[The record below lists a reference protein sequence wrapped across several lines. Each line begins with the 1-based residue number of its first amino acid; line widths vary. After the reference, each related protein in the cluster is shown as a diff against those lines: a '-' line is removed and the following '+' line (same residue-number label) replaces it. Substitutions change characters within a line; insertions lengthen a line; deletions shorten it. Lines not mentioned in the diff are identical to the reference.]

1 MLPVIYR
8 RYYFTAHVPPWSSG
22 SDILSALFCG
32 IPEVLGVRLALQ
44 MYQPWAPHAQLF
56 SAFQTVDFCN
66 GFQCCQK
73 KLPWLQVRAA
83 LRCGDKYEH
92 LECIRRYTGLVKWQQ
107 LALFYGLWPHS
118 HYQQGWVYS
127 NRHELFPIEQALSIV
142 AYSQDV
148 SATIV
153 PFRTSC
159 HAGHCCYVLQLDR
172 IIHYF
177 PPNNS
182 LHGTQFMSQSASVAV
197 QIWPMVTILSPNSR
211 ESSYRFVFLSLPL
224 SKIHKLIVVRDA
236 CEVHSCFL

>member
-8 RYYFTAHVPPWSSG
+8 RYYFTAHVPPWCSG

-44 MYQPWAPHAQLF
+44 MYQPWALHAQLF

-159 HAGHCCYVLQLDR
+159 HAGHCCYVLHMCYSWIGSFITFLQTTACMAPSLCLNLLQLLSR
-172 IIHYF
+172 SGQWLPF
-177 PPNNS
+177 CPPTVGN
-182 LHGTQFMSQSASVAV
+182 LHIDLCFY
-197 QIWPMVTILSPNSR
+197 L
-211 ESSYRFVFLSLPL
+211 FL
-224 SKIHKLIVVRDA
+224 
-236 CEVHSCFL
+236 